1 MLPSGFIVPA
11 TITISITI
19 AVMFTF
25 GPNMFEM
32 RKTSMMKSLLLT
44 SLLSVS
50 IFADIVGITPTQLQE
65 KIDKN
70 VVIIDI
76 RTPPEWK
83 SLGIVPTSKT
93 IMFFDEQ
100 GKYNIKSWL
109 TQFSKLIKDKNQ
121 PFVLVCRSGN
131 RTGQV
136 GSFLANELKYK
147 NVFHLEHGIKS
158 WIKENRKVIK

>member
-1 MLPSGFIVPA
+1 
-11 TITISITI
+11 
-19 AVMFTF
+19 
-25 GPNMFEM
+25 
-32 RKTSMMKSLLLT
+32 MKILLLI
-44 SLLSVS
+44 SWLSAF
-50 IFADIVGITPTQLQE
+50 IFADFIGLSPTQLQQ

-70 VVIIDI
+70 IVVIDI

-93 IMFFDEQ
+93 LMFFDEQ
-100 GKYNIKSWL
+100 GKYDIKSWL
-109 TQFSKLIKDKNQ
+109 VQFNNFIKNKNQ

-131 RTGQV
+131 RTGMV
-136 GSFLANELKYK
+136 GQFLSKELKYK